1 MRLKQEYDNQV
12 NNASL
17 DPISSSSSMISEDQ
31 DLGRIMDS
39 GDLEKERGITI
50 TSKVTRLNYFSNRL
64 DQHFIINVTGKCNY
78 YSHISYHHRRLYLLS
93 QFFRLIF

>member
-64 DQHFIINVTGKCNY
+64 DQHFIINVTGKCI
-78 YSHISYHHRRLYLLS
+78 YSHISYHHRRINLLS
-93 QFFRLIF
+93 QFF